1 MIKTVE
7 NFCKEKRLRFGYG
20 STEAAADDFF
30 ELGGGVFVIT
40 KRPRVGYTEGVVVTR
55 GLTDEDRAELARRL
69 RVNGSSAN
77 VDGSRINVRFRPVRP
92 LYSGGAGVQNPT
104 PPPVVV
110 TPYFENFRTVEV
122 GKTSATLA
130 AELVNP
136 DQVPI
141 SSMYII
147 YSVNGGTNEEVEV
160 QGSFSVEIPL
170 EPDAHVIASCAIY
183 YDGGEWEGDVIEF
196 DTLPLDMPTVTTSE
210 ATDVTSSGATF
221 GGVISNP
228 DGVAID
234 SKGFKYHKGS
244 GAWVDVPV
252 EGDDFTAQVTGLES
266 DSNYSYRAYVVVG
279 SETIQGEIVSF
290 RTAELTERETPFFL
304 YHNEGVTH
312 IVVLGRAEEMDART
326 IEISYDGVNWEE
338 WEESATA
345 IVGFYYRKI
354 QLDSGQRLYIRN
366 VSEVPQKMGYS
377 QSKYHL
383 FEAPPLHC
391 GGNMLSLLT
400 KNFENLD
407 TVGSGAFC
415 KLFSVVSLE
424 NMPKI
429 FFNNAPSMVFYN
441 TFADANGEV
450 ELPAEVV
457 EGQAYSNMFRDS
469 IGITKIVLRAR
480 DVSASLCLDNWLYK
494 AEQKQTQGVIVCY
507 PELNIPRGASGIP
520 TSWTREDL
528 VD

>member
-1 MIKTVE
+1 MIKTIE
-7 NFCKEKRLRFGYG
+7 NFCNEKRLRFGYG
-20 STEAAADDFF
+20 ITEAAADDFF

-55 GLTDEDRAELARRL
+55 GVTDEDRAELARRL
-69 RVNGSSAN
+69 RVNGSSATI
-77 VDGSRINVRFRPVRP
+77 DGSRINVRFRPARP
-92 LYSGGAGVQNPT
+92 LYSGGAGIQNPT

-141 SSMYII
+141 NSMYIF

-170 EPDAHVIASCAIY
+170 EPDAHVIASCAVY
-183 YDGGEWEGDVIEF
+183 YDGGEWEGDVLEF

-228 DGVAID
+228 DGVVID

-252 EGDDFTAQVTGLES
+252 EGDDFTARVTGLES

-290 RTAELTERETPFFL
+290 RTAELTERATPFFI
-304 YHNEGVTH
+304 YHNEGATFEILLNRVET
-312 IVVLGRAEEMDART
+312 MDART
-326 IEISYDGVNWEE
+326 LEISYDGVNWEA
-338 WEESATA
+338 WEESATPSA
-345 IVGFYYRKI
+345 GYYQRTVLL
-354 QLDSGQRLYIRN
+354 QSGQRLYIRN

-377 QSKYHL
+377 PSKYHF

-400 KNFENLD
+400 KNFETLE

-415 KLFSVVSLE
+415 RLFEDVSIE

-429 FFNNAPSMVFYN
+429 FFNNAPSMVFYQ
-441 TFADANGEV
+441 TFMRANGEV

-457 EGQAYSNMFRDS
+457 EEQAYRYMFLYS
-469 IGITKIVLRAR
+469 TGISKIILRAR
-480 DVSASLCLDNWLYK
+480 DVSAYNCIQDWLLD
-494 AEQKQTQGVIVCY
+494 AEQHQTQGVIVCY
-507 PELNIPRGASGIP
+507 PELNIPSGASGIP

>member
-7 NFCKEKRLRFGYG
+7 RFCKEKNYRFGYG
-20 STEAAADDFF
+20 NTEAAADDFF

-55 GLTDEDRAELARRL
+55 GITDEDREELARRL

-77 VDGSRINVRFRPVRP
+77 VDGSRINVMFRPARP
-92 LYSGGAGVQNPT
+92 LYSGGAGIHNPT

-141 SSMYII
+141 TSMHIF
-147 YSVNGGTNEEVEV
+147 YSVNGGPNEDVEV

-170 EPDAHVIASCAIY
+170 EPGAHVIASCAVY
-183 YDGGEWEGDVIEF
+183 YDGGEWVGGVLEF

-252 EGDDFTAQVTGLES
+252 EGDDFTARVTGMES

-279 SETIQGEIVSF
+279 SETIQGDIVSF
-290 RTAELTERETPFFL
+290 RTAEKTERETPFYI
-304 YHNEGVTH
+304 YHNEGETFEILLQRV
-312 IVVLGRAEEMDART
+312 EPMDART
-326 IEISYDGVNWEE
+326 LEISYDGVNWEE
-338 WEESATA
+338 WAESATPS
-345 IVGFYYRKI
+345 GGYYVRI
-354 QLDSGQRLYIRN
+354 AQLQSGQRLYIRN
-366 VSEVPQKMGYS
+366 VSEVAQKMGYS
-377 QSKYHL
+377 PSKYHT
-383 FEAPPLHC
+383 FYAPPLNC
-391 GGNMLSLLT
+391 GGNILSLLT
-400 KNFENLD
+400 KNFETLD

-415 KLFSVVSLE
+415 RLFEDVQID

-429 FFNNAPSMVFYN
+429 FFNNAPSMVFYQ
-441 TFADANGEV
+441 TFAFANGEV

-457 EGQAYSNMFRDS
+457 EEQAYRYMFRNS
-469 IGITKIVLRAR
+469 IGINKIVLRAR
-480 DVSASLCLDNWLYK
+480 DVSAYNCLQDWLFS
-494 AEQKQTQGVIVCY
+494 AEQWQTQGVIVCY
-507 PELNIPRGASGIP
+507 PELNIPSGASGIP

>member
-40 KRPRVGYTEGVVVTR
+40 KRPRVGYTDGVVVTR

-77 VDGSRINVRFRPVRP
+77 VDGSRINVRFRIGRP
-92 LYSGGAGVQNPT
+92 FTSGGAGIQNPT

-141 SSMYII
+141 SSMYVF
-147 YSVNGGTNEEVEV
+147 YSVNGGPNEEVEV
-160 QGSFSVEIPL
+160 HGSFSVEIPL
-170 EPDAHVIASCAIY
+170 EPDAHVIASCAVY
-183 YDGGEWEGDVIEF
+183 YDGGEWEGDVLEF
-196 DTLPLDMPTVTTSE
+196 DTLPLEMPTVATSE

-290 RTAELTERETPFFL
+290 RTAELTEREIPFFI
-304 YHNEGVTH
+304 YHNEGETFQ
-312 IVVLGRAEEMDART
+312 ITLSRPAIMDART
-326 IEISYDGVNWEE
+326 LEISHDGVNWEV
-338 WEESATA
+338 WEEVPTSG
-345 IVGFYYRKI
+345 GFFNRTI
-354 QLDSGQRLYIRN
+354 PLQSGQRLYIRN
-366 VSEVPQKMGYS
+366 VSEVAQKMGYS
-377 QSKYHL
+377 FEKYHA
-383 FEAPPLHC
+383 FHAPPLNC

-400 KNFENLD
+400 KNFETLD

-415 KLFSVVSLE
+415 RLFEDVSIE

-429 FFNNAPSMVFYN
+429 FFNNAPSMVFYL
-441 TFADANGEV
+441 TFASSNGEI

-457 EGQAYSNMFRDS
+457 GDQAYRQMFKNSAR
-469 IGITKIVLRAR
+469 ITKIILRAR
-480 DVSASLCLDNWLYK
+480 DVSANNCLKDWLLA
-494 AEQKQTQGVIVCY
+494 AEQMQTQGIIVCY
-507 PELNIPRGASGIP
+507 PELNIPSGASGIP

>member
-7 NFCKEKRLRFGYG
+7 RFCKEKNYRFGYG
-20 STEAAADDFF
+20 NTEAAADDFF
-30 ELGGGVFVIT
+30 KLGGGVFVIT

-55 GLTDEDRAELARRL
+55 GITDEDRAELARRL

-77 VDGSRINVRFRPVRP
+77 VDGSRINVMFRPARP
-92 LYSGGAGVQNPT
+92 LYSGGAGIHNPT

-141 SSMYII
+141 TSMHIF
-147 YSVNGGTNEEVEV
+147 YSVNGGPNEDVEV

-170 EPDAHVIASCAIY
+170 EPGAHVIASCAVY
-183 YDGGEWEGDVIEF
+183 YDGGEWVGGVLEF

-252 EGDDFTAQVTGLES
+252 EGDDFTARVTGMES

-279 SETIQGEIVSF
+279 SETIQGDIVSF
-290 RTAELTERETPFFL
+290 RTAEKTERETPF
-304 YHNEGVTH
+304 YIINKNEDTATVRFIGNGDIT
-312 IVVLGRAEEMDART
+312 RNF
-326 IEISYDGVNWEE
+326 EISENGTDW
-338 WEESATA
+338 
-345 IVGFYYRKI
+345 I
-354 QLDSGQRLYIRN
+354 DSGSIVSREVPPNGRLYIRN
-366 VSEVPQKMGYS
+366 TSTNSNKLSFSSNKYYCFHSLGYGLS
-377 QSKYHL
+377 
-383 FEAPPLHC
+383 FGC
-391 GGNMLSLLT
+391 GGNILSLVNR
-400 KNFENLD
+400 NFETMD
-407 TVGSGAFC
+407 EVGSGCFS
-415 KLFSVVSLE
+415 KLFSSPHYWE
-424 NMPKI
+424 FPKI
-429 FFNNAPSMVFYN
+429 YFSNAPEMCLFKMFDNYPCASSV
-441 TFADANGEV
+441 V
-450 ELPAEVV
+450 ELPAETV
-457 EGQAYSNMFRDS
+457 GKQAYAELFYAEGFKN
-469 IGITKIVLRAR
+469 GIDNIRIVLKAR
-480 DVSASLCLDNWLYK
+480 DISAYNALNNWI
-494 AEQKQTQGVIVCY
+494 KQTRQGQTGTVVCY
-507 PELNIPRGASGIP
+507 PELELPALPSG
-520 TSWTREDL
+520 WTREDL

>member
-20 STEAAADDFF
+20 TTQAAADDFF
-30 ELGGGVFVIT
+30 ELGGGIFVIT

-92 LYSGGAGVQNPT
+92 LYSGGAGIQNPT

-110 TPYFENFRTVEV
+110 TPYFENFRTVEI

-141 SSMYII
+141 TSMYIF
-147 YSVNGGTNEEVEV
+147 YSVNGGHKEEVEV

-170 EPDAHVIASCAIY
+170 EPGAHVIASCAVY
-183 YDGGEWEGDVIEF
+183 YDGGEWEGDVLEF

-290 RTAELTERETPFFL
+290 RTAELTERETPFFI
-304 YHNEGVTH
+304 YHNEGEPFTVSLT
-312 IVVLGRAEEMDART
+312 RPETMDART
-326 IEISYDGVNWEE
+326 IEISHDGVNWEV
-338 WEESATA
+338 WEERAQSG
-345 IVGFYYRKI
+345 GFCVREI
-354 QLDSGQRLYIRN
+354 TLQSGQRLYIRN
-366 VSEVPQKMGYS
+366 VSEVAQKMGYS
-377 QSKYHL
+377 LAKYHE
-383 FEAPPLHC
+383 FHAPPLNC

-400 KNFENLD
+400 KNFETLD

-415 KLFSVVSLE
+415 RLFEDVSIYT
-424 NMPKI
+424 MPKI
-429 FFNNAPSMVFYN
+429 FFNNAPNLVFFQ
-441 TFADANGEV
+441 TFASANGEV

-457 EGQAYSNMFRDS
+457 EKQAYANMFKDS
-469 IGITKIVLRAR
+469 TGITKIILRAR
-480 DVSASLCLDNWLYK
+480 DVSAPLCLDNWLLA
-494 AEQKQTQGVIVCY
+494 AERHHTKGVLVCY
-507 PELNIPRGASGIP
+507 PELNIPSGASGIP

>member
-1 MIKTVE
+1 MIKTIE
-7 NFCKEKRLRFGYG
+7 NFCNEKRLRFGYG
-20 STEAAADDFF
+20 STQAAADDFF

-55 GLTDEDRAELARRL
+55 GVTDEDRAELARRL

-77 VDGSRINVRFRPVRP
+77 VDGSRINVRFRSARP
-92 LYSGGAGVQNPT
+92 LYSGGAGIQNPT

-130 AELVNP
+130 AELVNT

-141 SSMYII
+141 TSMYIF
-147 YSVNGGTNEEVEV
+147 YSVNGGPNEEVEV
-160 QGSFSVEIPL
+160 QGSFSVDIPV

-183 YDGGEWEGDVIEF
+183 YDGGDWEGDVLEF

-228 DGVAID
+228 DGVTID
-234 SKGFKYHKGS
+234 SKWFKFHKGS

-252 EGDDFTAQVTGLES
+252 EGDDFTAQVTGLDS
-266 DSNYSYRAYVVVG
+266 NSNYSYRAYVVVG
-279 SETIQGEIVSF
+279 SETIQGDIVSF
-290 RTAELTERETPFFL
+290 RTAEITERETPFFI
-304 YHNEGVTH
+304 YHNEGEPLPVYLERPET
-312 IVVLGRAEEMDART
+312 MDART
-326 IEISYDGVNWEE
+326 LEISHDGVNWEV
-338 WEESATA
+338 WQESAPSGGHYVREITL
-345 IVGFYYRKI
+345 
-354 QLDSGQRLYIRN
+354 QSGQRLYIRN
-366 VSEVPQKMGYS
+366 VSEVAQKMSYS
-377 QSKYHL
+377 LSKYHAFHGQTL
-383 FEAPPLHC
+383 CC

-400 KNFENLD
+400 KNFETLD

-415 KLFSVVSLE
+415 NLFHDIAIDK
-424 NMPKI
+424 MPKI
-429 FFNNAPSMVFYN
+429 FFNNAPEMVFYQ
-441 TFADANGEV
+441 TFPNANGEV

-457 EGQAYSNMFRDS
+457 ERQAYSNMFRDS
-469 IGITKIVLRAR
+469 AGITKIVLRAR
-480 DVSASLCLDNWLYK
+480 DVSAPLCLDNWLFV
-494 AEQKQTQGVIVCY
+494 AEQQQTQGVMVCY
-507 PELNIPRGASGIP
+507 PELNIPSGASGIP